1 MAAVYPEAAGVV
13 VGDFVGVGV
22 EAAQQGV
29 LWVAGVGEDG
39 VAVLVEVAE

>member
-1 MAAVYPEAAGVV
+1 LLFEAG
-13 VGDFVGVGV
+13 GLL
-22 EAAQQGV
+22 AQQGV